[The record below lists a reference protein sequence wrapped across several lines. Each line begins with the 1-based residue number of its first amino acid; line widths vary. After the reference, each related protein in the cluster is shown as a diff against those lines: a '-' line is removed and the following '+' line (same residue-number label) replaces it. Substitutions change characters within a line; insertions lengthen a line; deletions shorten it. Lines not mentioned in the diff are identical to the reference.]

1 MAKAVKIE
9 DVSVIFG
16 TSRQKQAAIELLDSD
31 MTAEE
36 IREETGATVA
46 VRKLN
51 FEIEE
56 GELFVI
62 VGLSGSGKSSFIR
75 TLNLLNRPATGK
87 AFVGEQNLLD
97 LSSKELRHYR
107 RNDVSMV
114 FQNFALL
121 SHRTVMQNVEYP
133 LEVQGVAKEKRRKT
147 AQEAIDL
154 VGLSGWEEHMP
165 NQLSGGMR
173 QRVGLARALTND
185 PELLLMDEPYSALDP
200 LIRRNMQN
208 ELLKL
213 EDEMDRT
220 ILFITHDMNEAFRL
234 GDRIA
239 LMKDA
244 EIVQIGTPDEFF
256 DKPAN
261 DYVKNFIA
269 DVDKTRILKV
279 RSIMNRPGYVAKMG
293 DSVKETREALKERDM
308 EFCYVTDK
316 NRKFQGYIRYE
327 DLQKSRAQT
336 INKLVHED
344 DTVIY
349 RNAYL
354 REAWPKLKEAEYDLP
369 VVDGKNRL
377 RGILD
382 YDVVVDALA
391 D

>member
-1 MAKAVKIE
+1 MARDVKI
-9 DVSVIFG
+9 DNMSVVFG
-16 TSRQKQAAIELLDSD
+16 TKTQRKAAIELLDED
-31 MTAEE
+31 MTADE

-46 VRKLN
+46 VKNLSI
-51 FEIEE
+51 EIEE

-62 VGLSGSGKSSFIR
+62 VGLSGSGKSSLIR
-75 TLNLLNRPATGK
+75 TLNLLNRPARGTIT
-87 AFVGEQNLLD
+87 VGGQDLTE
-97 LSSKELRHYR
+97 LSSSGLRSYR
-107 RNDVSMV
+107 RNDASMV

-133 LEVQGVAKEKRRKT
+133 LEVQGVAREKRRQT
-147 AQEAIDL
+147 AQDAIDL
-154 VGLSGWEEHMP
+154 VGLSGWENHMP

-200 LIRRNMQN
+200 LIRRNMQD

-256 DKPAN
+256 DKPAS
-261 DYVKNFIA
+261 DYVRDFIA

-279 RSIMNRPGYVAKMG
+279 RSIMHRPGYVAKLG

-308 EFCYVTDK
+308 DFCYVTDK
-316 NRKFQGYIRYE
+316 NRKFQGYIRFE
-327 DLQKSRAQT
+327 DLQKSRGQT
-336 INKLVHED
+336 INKLVNED

-354 REAWPKLKEAEYDLP
+354 REAWHKLKEAEYDLP
-369 VVDGKNRL
+369 VVDGKGRL
-377 RGILD
+377 RGVLD
-382 YDVVVDALA
+382 YNVVVEALA

>member
-1 MAKAVKIE
+1 MARDVKI
-9 DVSVIFG
+9 DNMSVVFG
-16 TSRQKQAAIELLDSD
+16 TKMQRKAAIELLDED
-31 MTAEE
+31 MTADE

-46 VRKLN
+46 VKNLSI
-51 FEIEE
+51 EIEE

-62 VGLSGSGKSSFIR
+62 VGLSGSGKSSLIR
-75 TLNLLNRPATGK
+75 TLNLLNRPARGTIT
-87 AFVGEQNLLD
+87 VGGQDLTE
-97 LSSKELRHYR
+97 LSSSGLRSYR
-107 RNDVSMV
+107 RNDASMV

-133 LEVQGVAKEKRRKT
+133 LEVQGVAREKRRQT
-147 AQEAIDL
+147 AQDAIDL
-154 VGLSGWEEHMP
+154 VGLSGWENHMP

-200 LIRRNMQN
+200 LIRRNMQD

-256 DKPAN
+256 DKPAS
-261 DYVKNFIA
+261 DYVRDFIA

-279 RSIMNRPGYVAKMG
+279 RSIMHRPGYVAKLG

-308 EFCYVTDK
+308 DFCYVTDK
-316 NRKFQGYIRYE
+316 NRKFQGYIRFE
-327 DLQKSRAQT
+327 DLQKSRGQT
-336 INKLVHED
+336 INKLVNED

-354 REAWPKLKEAEYDLP
+354 REAWHKLKEAEYDLP
-369 VVDGKNRL
+369 VVDGKGRL
-377 RGILD
+377 RGVLD
-382 YDVVVDALA
+382 YNVVVEALA